1 MTVFRT
7 QMFYPVEGDSAICEI
22 VYGDEI
28 WADLALEN
36 IDLAAVGPTR
46 VANARVML
54 ATFAPAPEST
64 RKFQTVPLDAALVA
78 IEEAKQRLIANEV
91 GRAPGPGDNSTP

>member
-1 MTVFRT
+1 MIMFRT
-7 QMFYPVEGDSAICEI
+7 QMFYPVAGDSAICEI
-22 VYGDEI
+22 IYGDEI

-36 IDLAAVGPTR
+36 IDLAQVGPTR

-64 RKFQTVPLDAALVA
+64 RKFHTVPLDAALVA
-78 IEEAKQRLIANEV
+78 IDEARQRLLANEE
-91 GRAPGPGDNSTP
+91 GRAPDPGDNGPA